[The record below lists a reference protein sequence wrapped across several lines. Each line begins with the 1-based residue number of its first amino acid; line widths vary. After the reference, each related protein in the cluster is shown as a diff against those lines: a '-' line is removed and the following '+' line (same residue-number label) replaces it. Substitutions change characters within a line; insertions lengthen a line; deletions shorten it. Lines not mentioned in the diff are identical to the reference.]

1 MLCCH
6 MLLYQ
11 ELSCRKAKTVLVLC
25 SKVICSIP
33 WCYHAIMLC
42 LYIYYYHCCSY
53 SDGLEARFQPCA
65 LTFSWWWRQPRL
77 GPLYDAIGPPTALP
91 VLFTCKHGRNNQT
104 LSTMKKFTSRHMSAH
119 GVRFYVDTLNTACS
133 GRLGFLSTTP

>member
-65 LTFSWWWRQPRL
+65 LTFSWWWQPRL
-77 GPLYDAIGPPTALP
+77 GPLYDAIGAPAALP
-91 VLFTCKHGRNNQT
+91 VLFTCKHGRNGQT
-104 LSTMKKFTSRHMSAH
+104 LSTVKKFTSRQMSLTAYD
-119 GVRFYVDTLNTACS
+119 YVDTACS
-133 GRLGFLSTTP
+133 GRLGVLSATP